1 MPRSAQSSAEPI
13 SAIYPD
19 SQAETLLWAIGGG
32 SDLLSDRRFDKAIC
46 FCHVMRGILE
56 ELEGQ
61 VGAT

>member
-1 MPRSAQSSAEPI
+1 MPSEAQQKAALI